1 ENSMLRSS
9 ILQFKN
15 DFQKQAKR
23 IKASQE
29 MLRSIPVMKQTS
41 PESSTV
47 SNVNILQKRIK
58 ELEEELRLM
67 KTDNEKQKALVT
79 KYRERWEKLKESAKK
94 RRVNK
99 QGDPATQQTAEPLSS
114 PKTTP
119 TPDSA
124 QLPQSPQSLP
134 SSPSHSKLPQTASTP
149 SSTTITA
156 TTITTAITAPE
167 SRKHQSLPE
176 INLPFALQK
185 PSHKPGFGEILDGST
200 SSKSN
205 IGTPQ
210 KNPISPTT
218 TIVRTIE
225 TDANNVYDE
234 NSSNRSASVNNS
246 DENSN
251 DGINGS
257 IETTSPLRFLSR
269 RESGGSALPTV
280 TTVTIEGI
288 TSLSNQKEL
297 DPDE

>member
-29 MLRSIPVMKQTS
+29 MLRSVPVMKQTS

-47 SNVNILQKRIK
+47 SNTHTLQKRIK

-99 QGDPATQQTAEPLSS
+99 QGDPTAQQTAEPLPA
-114 PKTTP
+114 PKKTP

-124 QLPQSPQSLP
+124 QPPQSPQSLP
-134 SSPSHSKLPQTASTP
+134 SSPSYSKLPQTASTP

-156 TTITTAITAPE
+156 TTITTAIAAPE

-210 KNPISPTT
+210 KNSISSTT
-218 TIVRTIE
+218 TIVSTIE
-225 TDANNVYDE
+225 TDANNVYE
-234 NSSNRSASVNNS
+234 SFSNQ
-246 DENSN
+246 
-251 DGINGS
+251 
-257 IETTSPLRFLSR
+257 TTSPLRFLSR

-280 TTVTIEGI
+280 TTVTIEGV